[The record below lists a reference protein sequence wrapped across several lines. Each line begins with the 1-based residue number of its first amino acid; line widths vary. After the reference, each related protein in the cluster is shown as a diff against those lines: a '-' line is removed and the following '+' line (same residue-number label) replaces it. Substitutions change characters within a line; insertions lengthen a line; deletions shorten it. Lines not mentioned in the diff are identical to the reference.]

1 VYISSWFRTTLTSI
15 PMYSFSDNCSPHVV
29 YFLLFFL
36 FYMTALAILVLSG
49 LVLLPVLLPVAATDD
64 NVKIQKAKGNQTFS
78 DIDKLLM
85 GNVKVPPQLLF
96 LGFFCL
102 NWLAPWKIC
111 LQGGSPRLW
120 AFLIATYWVSLVTY
134 FLLWKAYVH
143 VSGLRANALMSPE
156 LKPEQ
161 FAVLV
166 RDIPPVPEG
175 QTRKEQVDSYF
186 KSIYPET
193 FYRSMV
199 VTNNKEVFF
208 LF

>member
-1 VYISSWFRTTLTSI
+1 
-15 PMYSFSDNCSPHVV
+15 M
-29 YFLLFFL
+29 
-36 FYMTALAILVLSG
+36 
-49 LVLLPVLLPVAATDD
+49 
-64 NVKIQKAKGNQTFS
+64 
-78 DIDKLLM
+78 
-85 GNVKVPPQLLF
+85 
-96 LGFFCL
+96 
-102 NWLAPWKIC
+102 
-111 LQGGSPRLW
+111 
-120 AFLIATYWVSLVTY
+120 
-134 FLLWKAYVH
+134 H